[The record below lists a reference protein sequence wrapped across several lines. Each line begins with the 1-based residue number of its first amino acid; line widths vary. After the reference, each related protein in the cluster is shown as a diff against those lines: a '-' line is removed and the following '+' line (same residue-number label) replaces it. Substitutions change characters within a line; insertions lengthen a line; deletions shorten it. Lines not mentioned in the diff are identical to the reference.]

1 MRASLIRR
9 NKRVMVLALARF
21 ATQSGEKPRQAFGG
35 TRPRK
40 GELSRLSMRIEV
52 LRLALEC
59 LAAVVVAL
67 FLLW

>member
-21 ATQSGEKPRQAFGG
+21 ATQSGGKPRPAFGE

-40 GELSRLSMRIEV
+40 GELSRLPTRIEV
-52 LRLALEC
+52 LRLPLEC
-59 LAAVVVAL
+59 LAALVVAL
-67 FLLW
+67 FSLR